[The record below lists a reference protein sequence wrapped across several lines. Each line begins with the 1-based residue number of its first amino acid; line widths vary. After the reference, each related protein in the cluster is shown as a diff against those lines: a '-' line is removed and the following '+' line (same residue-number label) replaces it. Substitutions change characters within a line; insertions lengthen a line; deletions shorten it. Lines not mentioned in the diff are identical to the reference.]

1 MKTLKIGLKLF
12 FWLFVCQLPG
22 LAGARYVPEGLAWYH
37 TLTPPPFTPPD
48 YAFGLAWGLLYI
60 LIGIS
65 AWLALRPPIPGKA
78 LGLFLVQLLLN
89 ACWTPLFF
97 GQHQLGLALL
107 LLGLMVAEL
116 VFLVRAFGRLSPL
129 AGRLLWPYG
138 AWLLFACYLNAGF
151 WLLNA

>member
-60 LIGIS
+60 Y
-65 AWLALRPPIPGKA
+65 
-78 LGLFLVQLLLN
+78 
-89 ACWTPLFF
+89 C
-97 GQHQLGLALL
+97 
-107 LLGLMVAEL
+107 
-116 VFLVRAFGRLSPL
+116 
-129 AGRLLWPYG
+129 
-138 AWLLFACYLNAGF
+138 
-151 WLLNA
+151 

>member
-1 MKTLKIGLKLF
+1 MKTLKSLLKLF
-12 FWLFVCQLPG
+12 FWLLVCQLPA
-22 LAGARYVPEGLAWYH
+22 LAGARSVPESLAWYH

-48 YAFGLAWGLLYI
+48 RLFGIAWGLLYI

-65 AWLALRPPIPGKA
+65 AGIAFRTQIPRKA
-78 LGLFLVQLLLN
+78 LGLFLAQLLFN

-116 VFLVRAFGRLSPL
+116 VFLMRAFHRLSPW
-129 AGRLLWPYG
+129 ASRLLWPYG

-151 WLLNA
+151 WWLNT

>member
-89 ACWTPLFF
+89 ACWTPL
-97 GQHQLGLALL
+97 
-107 LLGLMVAEL
+107 
-116 VFLVRAFGRLSPL
+116 
-129 AGRLLWPYG
+129 
-138 AWLLFACYLNAGF
+138 
-151 WLLNA
+151 

>member
-12 FWLFVCQLPG
+12 FWLAVCQLPG
-22 LAGARYVPEGLAWYH
+22 LAGARYVPESLAWYH

-65 AWLALRPPIPGKA
+65 AWLALRTQIPCKA
-78 LGLFLVQLLLN
+78 LGLLLVQLFLN

-107 LLGLMVAEL
+107 LLGLMVAEV
-116 VFLVRAFGRLSPL
+116 VFLMRAFSRLSPW

-138 AWLLFACYLNAGF
+138 AWLLFACYLNTGF

>member
-12 FWLFVCQLPG
+12 FWLVVCQLPG

-60 LIGIS
+60 LLGIS
-65 AWLALRPPIPGKA
+65 AWLALRPPIHGKA

>member
-60 LIGIS
+60 LMGIS
-65 AWLALRPPIPGKA
+65 AWLAFRAQISRRA
-78 LGLFLVQLLLN
+78 LGLFLGQLFLN

-97 GQHQLGLALL
+97 GQHQPGLALL
-107 LLGLMVAEL
+107 LLGLMAAEL
-116 VFLVRAFGRLSPL
+116 VFLVRAFGRLSPR